1 MLARIQS
8 DLVNAR
14 EYGVGR
20 YHDQLVNLAPILP
33 QCVIIVC
40 VLMEVLCAVQVAI
53 IEEIFRLSLSDFQ
66 GGGALL
72 AHGEIR
78 LLLRC
83 DAIGSLGIGRVE
95 PS

>member
-1 MLARIQS
+1 
-8 DLVNAR
+8 
-14 EYGVGR
+14 
-20 YHDQLVNLAPILP
+20 
-33 QCVIIVC
+33 
-40 VLMEVLCAVQVAI
+40 MEVLCAVQVAI